1 MIALSYLRSDNV
13 ENIEVQKIM
22 FNVKKI
28 RMIERRMSSNKIVE
42 RYGYFNDK
50 GEALLHSVL
59 VVDQTGKS
67 KLVTIRFSKDK
78 EEAKNNFKEF

>member
-1 MIALSYLRSDNV
+1 M
-13 ENIEVQKIM
+13 ENIEVQEIM
-22 FNVKKI
+22 FNVKRI
-28 RMIERRMSSNKIVE
+28 RMIKRRMTSKKIVE

-78 EEAKNNFKEF
+78 EEAKKNFKTL

>member
-28 RMIERRMSSNKIVE
+28 RMIERRMTSKKIVE
-42 RYGYFNDK
+42 RYGYFNTDGK
-50 GEALLHSVL
+50 ALLHSVL
-59 VVDQTGKS
+59 VVDQTGKG
-67 KLVTIRFSKDK
+67 KLVTIEFSKDK
-78 EEAKNNFKEF
+78 EEAKKNFKEF

>member
-1 MIALSYLRSDNV
+1 M
-13 ENIEVQKIM
+13 ENIEVQEIM

-28 RMIERRMSSNKIVE
+28 RMIERRMTSKKIVE
-42 RYGYFNDK
+42 CYGYFNDK

-67 KLVTIRFSKDK
+67 KLVTIEFSKDK
-78 EEAKNNFKEF
+78 EEAKKNFKIL